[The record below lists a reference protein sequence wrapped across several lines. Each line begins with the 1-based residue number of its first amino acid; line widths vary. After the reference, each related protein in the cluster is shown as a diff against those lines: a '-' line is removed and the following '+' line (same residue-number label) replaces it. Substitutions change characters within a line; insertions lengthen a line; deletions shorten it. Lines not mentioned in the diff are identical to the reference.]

1 MNATEITKKIMK
13 EYKICPK
20 KRFGQN
26 FLTDDEILKKIIDI
40 SKLKKNDQIIEIG
53 PGLGNLTQYIL
64 EKKVNLTVFEIDRE
78 MKQILEKRFNTNK
91 DLKIITKDILSVDIK
106 DYIKNNKKT
115 KIIAN
120 LPYYITTPIIFKLLE
135 NSQYIEQITIMIQ
148 KEVADRLIAKPH
160 SKDYGVLTI
169 NTNYQADV
177 IKEFDVPKE
186 SFIPS
191 PNVTSS
197 VIKIIPNE
205 LKKTRFGIADEKL
218 FKEIISSSFAN
229 RRKTLIN
236 SLFISGKTN
245 FEKNKIEEIIT
256 SLNINK
262 NARAE
267 ELKISDF
274 VKITN
279 KIKASE

>member
-245 FEKNKIEEIIT
+245 LEKNKIEEIIT

>member
-91 DLKIITKDILSVDIK
+91 DLKIITKDILNVDIK